1 MSITVD
7 RSVSPAGLDLQERVV
22 EINRVAKVV
31 KGGRRFSFTALVVVG
46 DEREIVG
53 VGYGKAN
60 EVPLAIQK
68 GVERAK
74 KDLFRVPKH
83 GSTITHQTT
92 GVFGAGRVFLKPASP
107 GTGVI
112 AGGGVRAVLELAGIH
127 DILSKSLGTQNP
139 INLVK
144 ATVAGLRGL
153 RTPEEVGQ
161 LRGLSIDKVLGLG
174 GNGAA
179 TATLSAEGAGD
190 AADAA
195 PAEAAPTDAA
205 PSEASAPAEATS
217 PAGEAPASTGEAPA
231 AADSAPADEVQPE
244 AAPTPSEEAS

>member
-1 MSITVD
+1 MSLSID
-7 RSVSPAGLDLQERVV
+7 RSVNPAGLDLQERVV

-46 DEREIVG
+46 DERDVVG

-92 GVFGAGRVFLKPASP
+92 GIFGSGRVLLKPASP

-112 AGGGVRAVLELAGIH
+112 AGGSVRAVLELAGIH

-144 ATVAGLRGL
+144 ATIAGLRGL
-153 RTPEEVGQ
+153 RTPEEVGR
-161 LRGLSIDKVLGLG
+161 LRGLSVNQVLGLG
-174 GNGAA
+174 GAPVNGA
-179 TATLSAEGAGD
+179 
-190 AADAA
+190 
-195 PAEAAPTDAA
+195 PEAV
-205 PSEASAPAEATS
+205 
-217 PAGEAPASTGEAPA
+217 GEAPAVESGEPETVGEAAAPA
-231 AADSAPADEVQPE
+231 AVPDAEGASA
-244 AAPTPSEEAS
+244 